1 MSEEGQLRS
10 LQAWR
15 PACTALLATS
25 SFSVAGTAQPVVDL
39 PAEDR
44 WLEADLEEVY
54 RLGTMA
60 GEDWEQFGR
69 VGSVTFDGG
78 GNLHVFDKQA
88 QLVYVVGTDGGLI
101 RALGGEGDGP
111 GEFGGANDAS
121 VFADGRVVVMDHSR
135 RAYHVFAA
143 GGDYERTVRM
153 SGPASMWQM
162 APIRVLTG
170 AEAVVRVPT
179 LATGATFTGAAFS
192 GPLRWPASHAFER
205 TTLSGEETA
214 VDTIAEAWLPPLDV
228 EGMDHV
234 TLVNRLPMPTTL
246 FLEFSPELH
255 WGVLPNG
262 RVAFSDSS
270 TYTVKVA
277 EAGAGVVR
285 VLKRPFQPEPVT
297 GRVIRAER
305 DRLRRWRESA
315 SPGAIVWM
323 RRGIEELK
331 FHAEL
336 SVVRGLGTTWDGE
349 IWVLRRGK
357 GPHDDGPIDVL
368 APEGRYLGSY
378 RAGTTEIPDAF
389 GPDGLVV
396 FIETNEL
403 DVQTVVVKR
412 IAIDER

>member
-1 MSEEGQLRS
+1 MSRFRVWLRT
-10 LQAWR
+10 
-15 PACTALLATS
+15 CTALSAA
-25 SFSVAGTAQPVVDL
+25 FSVSVAATAQQVVDL

-44 WLEADLEEVY
+44 WLDIEVVELY

-69 VGSVTFDGG
+69 VRSVTFDGG
-78 GNLHVFDKQA
+78 GNLHIFDKQA
-88 QLVYVVGTDGGLI
+88 QSVYVVGIDGGLI
-101 RALGGEGDGP
+101 RALGGVGDGP
-111 GEFGGANDAS
+111 GEFGSAQHAS

-135 RAYHVFAA
+135 RAYHIFAA

-153 SGPASMWQM
+153 SGSASMWQM

-179 LATGATFTGAAFS
+179 LATGAAFTGAAFS
-192 GPLRWPASHAFER
+192 GPLRWPTSHAFER
-205 TTLSGEETA
+205 TMLAGEQTV

-255 WGVLPNG
+255 WGVLPDG

-285 VLKRPFQPEPVT
+285 VLARPSPPEPVT

-305 DRLRRWRESA
+305 DRLRRWKESA
-315 SPGAIVWM
+315 SPGAIAWM
-323 RRGIEELK
+323 RRGIDELK
-331 FHAEL
+331 FHTEL

-349 IWVLRRGK
+349 IWVLRRGE

-389 GPDGLVV
+389 GPDGLVA
-396 FIETNEL
+396 FIERNEL
-403 DVQTVVVKR
+403 DVQTVVVRR
-412 IAIDER
+412 IAIGSR

>member
-1 MSEEGQLRS
+1 MSIFRVWLRT
-10 LQAWR
+10 
-15 PACTALLATS
+15 CTALSAA
-25 SFSVAGTAQPVVDL
+25 FSVSVAATAQQVVDL

-44 WLEADLEEVY
+44 WLDIEVVELY

-78 GNLHVFDKQA
+78 GNLHIFDKQA
-88 QLVYVVGTDGGLI
+88 QSVYVVGIDGGLI
-101 RALGGEGDGP
+101 RALGGVGDGP
-111 GEFGGANDAS
+111 GEFGSAQHAS

-135 RAYHVFAA
+135 RAYHIFAA

-153 SGPASMWQM
+153 SGSASMWQM

-179 LATGATFTGAAFS
+179 LATGAAFTGAAFS
-192 GPLRWPASHAFER
+192 GPLRWPTSHAFER
-205 TTLSGEETA
+205 TMLAGEQTV

-255 WGVLPNG
+255 WGVLPDG

-285 VLKRPFQPEPVT
+285 VLARPSPPEPVT

-305 DRLRRWRESA
+305 DRLRRWKESA
-315 SPGAIVWM
+315 SPGAIAWM
-323 RRGIEELK
+323 RRGIDELK
-331 FHAEL
+331 FHTEL

-349 IWVLRRGK
+349 IWVLRRGE

-389 GPDGLVV
+389 GPDGLVA
-396 FIETNEL
+396 FIERNEL
-403 DVQTVVVKR
+403 DVQTVVVRR
-412 IAIDER
+412 IAIGSR